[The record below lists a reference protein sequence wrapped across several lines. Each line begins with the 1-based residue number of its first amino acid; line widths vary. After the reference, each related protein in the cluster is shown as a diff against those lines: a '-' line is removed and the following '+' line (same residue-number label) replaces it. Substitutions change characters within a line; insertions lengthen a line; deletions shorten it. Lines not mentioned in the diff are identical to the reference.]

1 MAHIPFDPEFDTH
14 APHPSA
20 PVMSAEPQPTG
31 NFPSSLAFIL
41 GLITALVAGSLLA
54 NALLIKL
61 LIK

>member
-1 MAHIPFDPEFDTH
+1 MTHIPFDPEFDTH
-14 APHPSA
+14 STLEPEQMPS
-20 PVMSAEPQPTG
+20 VDTQQTG
-31 NFPSSLAFIL
+31 SFPSGLAFVA

>member
-1 MAHIPFDPEFDTH
+1 MTHIPFDPEFDTP
-14 APHPSA
+14 ATQSSVSIKPLQLQS
-20 PVMSAEPQPTG
+20 SEK
-31 NFPSSLAFIL
+31 FPSGLAFIL